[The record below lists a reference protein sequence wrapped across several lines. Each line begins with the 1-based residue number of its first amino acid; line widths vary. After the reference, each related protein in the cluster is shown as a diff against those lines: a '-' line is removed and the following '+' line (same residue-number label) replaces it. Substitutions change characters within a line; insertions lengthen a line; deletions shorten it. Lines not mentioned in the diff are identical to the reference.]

1 MRMEWTGG
9 RRACR
14 LLLAVAGIAGL
25 AACASGGG
33 TKTPAPLGY
42 DSLMSSAEAHV
53 AASRFDDALDAFE
66 DAARADT
73 TRKEPWVRSAQLYFD
88 TGNYGRAIVSAQEVL
103 QRDPGDTVAESVLT
117 VAGFRV
123 ATQSLQRLQAGGA
136 LKSESAQHEAR
147 QLAAAMR
154 KTMGPE
160 IVADPDAAPS
170 SRAPRRRAAAR
181 PAEPASPRAAVAE
194 PAKPAK
200 PVQRPATN
208 PFDKL
213 GGR

>member
-14 LLLAVAGIAGL
+14 LLLAAAGIAGL
-25 AACASGGG
+25 AACTSGGG
-33 TKTPAPLGY
+33 TKKTPVGNY
-42 DSLMSSAEAHV
+42 DGLMSSAEAYV
-53 AASRFDDALDAFE
+53 SASRFDDALNAFE
-66 DAARADT
+66 DAAKADT

-136 LKSESAQHEAR
+136 QKSESAQHEAR

-154 KTMGPE
+154 STMGPE
-160 IVADPDAAPS
+160 IVADPDAAPE
-170 SRAPRRRAAAR
+170 RRAAPRRRAASR
-181 PAEPASPRAAVAE
+181 PAAEPAAAPAPAAE
-194 PAKPAK
+194 PAKPA
-200 PVQRPATN
+200 QRPATN

-213 GGR
+213 GGN

>member
-1 MRMEWTGG
+1 MRMEWTRY

-14 LLLAVAGIAGL
+14 LLLAIAGIAGL
-25 AACASGGG
+25 TACASSGG
-33 TKTPAPLGY
+33 TKLPVVDY
-42 DSLMSSAEAHV
+42 DSLMSSAEADV
-53 AASRFDDALDAFE
+53 SASRFDAALGTFE
-66 DAARADT
+66 DAAKADT

-154 KTMGPE
+154 STLGPE
-160 IVADPDAAPS
+160 IVADPTAVAERRTP
-170 SRAPRRRAAAR
+170 PRRRAAPRSTDSAP
-181 PAEPASPRAAVAE
+181 PAAAAVE
-194 PAKPAK
+194 PAK
-200 PVQRPATN
+200 PVQRPAAN

-213 GGR
+213 GGN

>member
-9 RRACR
+9 RRAR
-14 LLLAVAGIAGL
+14 RLLAVAGIAGL

-33 TKTPAPLGY
+33 TKTPALGY

-103 QRDPGDTVAESVLT
+103 RRVTRATPWPKACSRWRASALPRNRCS
-117 VAGFRV
+117 ACRRV
-123 ATQSLQRLQAGGA
+123 AR
-136 LKSESAQHEAR
+136 
-147 QLAAAMR
+147 
-154 KTMGPE
+154 
-160 IVADPDAAPS
+160 
-170 SRAPRRRAAAR
+170 
-181 PAEPASPRAAVAE
+181 
-194 PAKPAK
+194 
-200 PVQRPATN
+200 
-208 PFDKL
+208 
-213 GGR
+213 